1 MSKYSKKGLYSAYD
15 KNNKEREALD
25 YYSTPTEEV
34 TNILE
39 ILNINDLL
47 NSTILEPCCGGGHM
61 IEGILKYGANK
72 IIGTDI
78 KNRGYINSNIT
89 LTYGLDYLSDDY
101 PYSTSNYIIMNPP
114 FKLIEPFVIRSL
126 EIATKGILMFGRLQF
141 LEGQSRYKN
150 ILKDNPPSDVYVY
163 IDRVACYKNGDLSIK
178 PNSVQAYAW
187 YYWNLKE
194 TNKETTLHWIWSK
207 KH

>member
-178 PNSVQAYAW
+178 SNSVQAYAW

-194 TNKETTLHWIWSK
+194 INKETKLHWIWSK